1 MNNDS
6 GKRHIED
13 KQTACTERTKN
24 KTHMDGNLLISLNC
38 RLGGFCIDIKCLPW
52 APTVIFAPYYL
63 PMMEEC
69 LSAYST
75 KYTKVYII
83 FVKCNR

>member
-1 MNNDS
+1 MIPERGILKTN
-6 GKRHIED
+6 KQHAQKERKKHIW
-13 KQTACTERTKN
+13 
-24 KTHMDGNLLISLNC
+24 MVYLLISLNC

>member
-13 KQTACTERTKN
+13 KQTACTERKN
-24 KTHMDGNLLISLNC
+24 THMVHLLISLNC

-52 APTVIFAPYYL
+52 GPTVIFAPYYL
-63 PMMEEC
+63 PMTEEC

-75 KYTKVYII
+75 KQYKSVHY
-83 FVKCNR
+83 FCKM